1 ARYLAQ
7 FLPEHEYL
15 KTQVLLHSQA
25 DQLLAR
31 GKQILVRGWKAVI
44 NETHGN
50 EPGEQTQ
57 RLPTLRESVSVAL
70 TDAAAIIQRTHP
82 PKAYTEGT
90 LVKA

>member
-1 ARYLAQ
+1 MVYALIRARYLAQ

-31 GKQILVRGWKAVI
+31 GKQITVRGWKAVI

-57 RLPTLRESVSVAL
+57 RLPTLRIRFGGA
-70 TDAAAIIQRTHP
+70 D
-82 PKAYTEGT
+82 
-90 LVKA
+90 